1 MSRMTWVVVLWVAFW
16 AVAQSALAQCNCG
29 HNNCTSG
36 CMCGCNSPENSPPA
50 GRPGEMSF
58 DSWNV
63 DLLSRMALADVGV
76 TAGNVLG
83 NDCWG
88 WTHPISGREFAIFC
102 LTNGTAFIEITNPQE
117 PVYLGTLPTAQGN
130 QTWRDAKVYNNR
142 VYIVADGSGN
152 NSHGVQVFEL
162 RRLLRVTSP
171 QTFTSDARY
180 TGLGRAHN
188 IAINEMTGFAY
199 VVGSPSLNSQ
209 GGLIMLDLKQ
219 GVMPVLAGVYSADGY
234 CHDTQVVLYHGSDTN
249 FTGPP
254 LGSPANLL
262 GREIAFCCNEDT
274 LTIVDVTNKQ
284 TPVLISR
291 TGYPEHAYTHQGW
304 LSEDH
309 RFFFVDDE
317 LDEMQNQPTKTRTHV
332 WWLRTLTNPVYL
344 GHVLGTENTIDHN
357 QYVHGKYIFQANY
370 TSGLRIREIV
380 NPRLKVLP
388 EVGYF
393 DTYPAD
399 NSLTFNGAWS
409 VYPYFPSGNI
419 IVSDRQNGLFVLR
432 FNPPGNQ

>member
-1 MSRMTWVVVLWVAFW
+1 
-16 AVAQSALAQCNCG
+16 
-29 HNNCTSG
+29 
-36 CMCGCNSPENSPPA
+36 
-50 GRPGEMSF
+50 
-58 DSWNV
+58 
-63 DLLSRMALADVGV
+63 
-76 TAGNVLG
+76 
-83 NDCWG
+83 
-88 WTHPISGREFAIFC
+88 
-102 LTNGTAFIEITNPQE
+102 
-117 PVYLGTLPTAQGN
+117 
-130 QTWRDAKVYNNR
+130 
-142 VYIVADGSGN
+142 
-152 NSHGVQVFEL
+152 
-162 RRLLRVTSP
+162 
-171 QTFTSDARY
+171 
-180 TGLGRAHN
+180 
-188 IAINEMTGFAY
+188 
-199 VVGSPSLNSQ
+199 
-209 GGLIMLDLKQ
+209 
-219 GVMPVLAGVYSADGY
+219 
-234 CHDTQVVLYHGSDTN
+234 HGSDTN